1 MKRIVCL
8 LIAAFLAS
16 GLSISSSRAQVNVNV
31 NIGSQPLWG
40 PTGYDVV
47 EYYYLPDLQMYY
59 YVPSHQFIYLNGGNW
74 VFVNSLPPR
83 YRGYNLYSGYKVVIN
98 EPKPYLHFDAHKVKY
113 AKYKGARGKQVI
125 IRDSRD
131 PKYFVVKGHPGN
143 ANGHYKSPGEGNRGG
158 NPGKGHGEG
167 HNEGHGEGHGQGHGE
182 GHGQGHGEG
191 HGQGHGEGGGQGHG
205 KGRKG

>member
-1 MKRIVCL
+1 MKKTL
-8 LIAAFLAS
+8 LAGVVFFCAIACVKNS
-16 GLSISSSRAQVNVNV
+16 QAQVSVGLNI

-40 PTGYDVV
+40 PAGYDVV
-47 EYYYLPDLQMYY
+47 EYYYLPDIQMYY

-74 VFVNSLPPR
+74 VFVNSLPAR

-98 EPKPYLHFDAHKVKY
+98 EPKPYLHFDAHRVKY
-113 AKYKGARGKQVI
+113 AKYKGAKSKQVV

-143 ANGHYKSPGEGNRGG
+143 AKGHYKSPGGGNSGG

-167 HNEGHGEGHGQGHGE
+167 QGHGE
-182 GHGQGHGEG
+182 GHGG
-191 HGQGHGEGGGQGHG
+191 G
-205 KGRKG
+205 KGKKG